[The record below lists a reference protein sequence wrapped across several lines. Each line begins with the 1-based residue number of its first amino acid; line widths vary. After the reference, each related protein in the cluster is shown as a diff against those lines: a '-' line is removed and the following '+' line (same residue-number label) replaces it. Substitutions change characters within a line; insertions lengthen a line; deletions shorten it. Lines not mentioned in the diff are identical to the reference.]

1 MLLQKATNND
11 AMCQLVSFL
20 KWNTTHAHVSPSST
34 SLLFVLVVMTEL
46 SVALMYPEVQRAREQ
61 QRTYQMEQR
70 FTNAVEKSLQ
80 QIFVEAEQ
88 LTLM

>member
-1 MLLQKATNND
+1 
-11 AMCQLVSFL
+11 
-20 KWNTTHAHVSPSST
+20 
-34 SLLFVLVVMTEL
+34 MTEL

-70 FTNAVEKSLQ
+70 FTNAVEKALQ